1 MANSESPQQA
11 LEEHLRSSNESQD
24 SELDVQN
31 LAQRAET
38 LVSNEA
44 QDAPTDVERNRS
56 HKLKNDNLETD
67 INLKKSYAYWL
78 IGVMIGQLLIMN
90 TVFILVGTEL
100 IKYSEYIL
108 HLYISGTLLELF
120 GLVLIITKY
129 LFKE

>member
-31 LAQRAET
+31 LAQRAEI

-90 TVFILVGTEL
+90 TVFILVGKEL